1 MEGWSAEVSFFTFG
15 SNVII
20 TEHFLVTWSPEEL
33 PDQNISVSHGVVQ
46 QQEAYRGLTDET
58 ICKDF

>member
-1 MEGWSAEVSFFTFG
+1 MRRERSEVEGWSAEVSFFTFG

-33 PDQNISVSHGVVQ
+33 PDQNISVSHGDLLSNSKKRI
-46 QQEAYRGLTDET
+46 EE
-58 ICKDF
+58 